1 MWMESPRACD
11 AAVNDQALL
20 DDLLRYNTVNDK
32 IGKAALT
39 TFQCHLWYLG
49 SDLVGL
55 SLFSQKLTTDEK
67 RDMLRQMR
75 TNTGSSSTG
84 SVDRKRWVPKEGEIA
99 SMSLT
104 DLASPASLRFLKSLR
119 IKEAFL
125 ELPPEQWE
133 DNDGF
138 RQGRMKLERLKVV
151 NDGAERRVAMITTF
165 KDTLTRDE
173 ETKQALLQVV
183 EHHRGLHPL
192 KYCIHYIYYATAYRT
207 LEVWT

>member
-1 MWMESPRACD
+1 
-11 AAVNDQALL
+11 
-20 DDLLRYNTVNDK
+20 
-32 IGKAALT
+32 
-39 TFQCHLWYLG
+39 
-49 SDLVGL
+49 
-55 SLFSQKLTTDEK
+55 LTTDEK

-75 TNTGSSSTG
+75 TDTGSSNTG
-84 SVDRKRWVPKEGEIA
+84 SVDRNRWVPKEGEIA

-138 RQGRMKLERLKVV
+138 REDRMKLERLKVV
-151 NDGAERRVAMITTF
+151 NAGAERGVAMITTF
-165 KDTLTRDE
+165 NDTLTRDE

-183 EHHRGLHPL
+183 EHHRRLHPL
-192 KYCIHYIYYATAYRT
+192 K
-207 LEVWT
+207 